1 MSSYPKIV
9 RGWTAV
15 LLAALSLPAG
25 AQKADKPPQSP
36 GQIEAAIKRDPSNPK
51 LHVALGLAYWD
62 KNDYPHALE
71 AFQRAVKIAPSSAE
85 AHNWLGVAIMEKAD
99 LPGAI
104 AEFQKAT
111 ALDPKYARAYTNLG
125 SALAK
130 SGEITEAID
139 IFKKALALEPT
150 NLAAEM
156 NLGVALR
163 EKGDAEAA
171 LVHMRRVAKAQPT
184 NASVQYEMGQT
195 LRQSGDL
202 AGAVTCFEK
211 ALLIDPELREGYY
224 GLGLALKQQS
234 AHARS
239 PQSSNERP
247 ADDPYKRAQQ
257 AAARGDLNAAKDLL
271 VEAVRV
277 NDSDGEAH
285 NLLGFIQ
292 GQTGDLESA
301 VNHLQRAVALLPES
315 SEAHYNLG
323 VALWYAGSKDK
334 AIGELRE
341 SVRLDPAAGPTHAFL
356 GMALREAGDL
366 TAARASLQR
375 AISLLPPLPATYI
388 DLGIVFLRSGDLDHA
403 LGQFEAGLNAP
414 SPSPPAPDWDAA
426 IAGLREAI
434 TKNPKRADAH
444 NVLGL
449 LLGRKGAGTS
459 EVVAEFREAVR
470 LRPDYA
476 EAYNNIGLVLTQA
489 DDDTAAITAY
499 REALRLRPD
508 YADAHANLGAA
519 LIATDAEQAVVELE
533 KAVALAPDSTKAQFN
548 LAVAYGSSKAGPAK
562 EIEQLRKVIALSPNF
577 ARAHLALGKAVLRD
591 GKVPEAIQELQE
603 ATKLDPRS
611 GEAHY
616 QLGLALARG
625 GRKDEGVVEVQKGR
639 ELSAADDRN
648 QNVNLDIAEGREA
661 LDKGDLEQAAAKF
674 LHAIRLQPDSPD
686 AHRFLGMVLEKQ
698 GDAEGAS
705 TAYRKA
711 LDLNPGDVGAK
722 QGVDRVEGAGLD
734 RGRPAAPEEA
744 SAGPDDPAKI
754 VEFEG
759 YIRES
764 RFKELEPLLAD
775 FVQQRPKSSWGWYAL
790 GYAQFA
796 QQKIG
801 ESIQSLAKSL
811 QLNVGN
817 AEAHKI
823 LGRDLMIIGRFDV
836 AQVEFEQ
843 GIRYNPQSAEMH
855 YNLGKLLSM
864 QDNWEN
870 ARKEFEAALRI
881 DSSYIEA
888 IDALGL
894 TLEALGDDAG
904 AVSSYQKAI
913 ALNAERK
920 GNFTSAQVNLSAY
933 YNRTSDPAKAL
944 EYANGALELDPKS
957 DRAWFQKGKA
967 DEGQGRLDDAVDA
980 VNRAISYNPRA
991 SSYYYVLAGLY
1002 RRLGKTEESRKALD
1016 SFSRLDKETNELEK
1030 MRRSKANPVTVPP
1043 RPGGEHE

>member
-1 MSSYPKIV
+1 MIA
-9 RGWTAV
+9 RGRAAV
-15 LLAALSLPAG
+15 LVAALALPAG
-25 AQKADKPPQSP
+25 AQKTDKPPLTPS
-36 GQIEAAIKRDPSNPK
+36 QIEAAIKRNPSNSK
-51 LHVALGLAYWD
+51 LYVELGLAYWD

-104 AEFQKAT
+104 AEFRKAV

-130 SGEITEAID
+130 SGEITEAVD
-139 IFKKALALEPT
+139 IFKTALTLEPN

-163 EKGDAEAA
+163 EKGDAESA
-171 LVHMRRVAKAQPT
+171 LVHMRRVAAAQPT
-184 NASVQYEMGQT
+184 NASVQYELGQT

-202 AGAVTCFEK
+202 AGAVAAFEK
-211 ALLIDPELREGYY
+211 ALQLDPELREGYY

-239 PQSSNERP
+239 SQPSAERP
-247 ADDPYKRAQQ
+247 ADDPYNRAQQ
-257 AAARGDLNAAKDLL
+257 AAARGNLNAAKDMLI
-271 VEAVRV
+271 EAVRV
-277 NDSDGEAH
+277 NDNDGEAH

-334 AIGELRE
+334 AMGELRE
-341 SVRLDPAAGPTHAFL
+341 SVRLDPAAGPSQAFL
-356 GMALREAGDL
+356 GMALREVGDL
-366 TAARASLQR
+366 SSARASLQR
-375 AISLLPPLPATYI
+375 AIALLPPLPATYI
-388 DLGIVFLRSGDLDHA
+388 DLGIVFLRTGDLDHA
-403 LGQFEAGLNAP
+403 LGQFEAGLNVR
-414 SPSPPAPDWDAA
+414 SPSPPAPDWEAA
-426 IAGLREAI
+426 VAGLREAI
-434 TKNPKRADAH
+434 TNNPKRADAH

-449 LLGRKGAGTS
+449 LLGRKGASTS
-459 EVVAEFREAVR
+459 EVVSEFREAVR

-489 DDDTAAITAY
+489 DDDNAAITAY

-533 KAVALAPDSTKAQFN
+533 KAVALAPDSAKAQFN
-548 LAVAYGSSKAGPAK
+548 LAVAYGSSKAGSGK

-603 ATKLDPRS
+603 ATKLDPQS

-616 QLGLALARG
+616 QLGLALARD
-625 GRKDEGVVEVQKGR
+625 GRKDEGTAEVQKGR

-648 QNVNLDIAEGREA
+648 QNVNLDLSEGREA
-661 LDKGDLEQAAAKF
+661 LDKGELDQAAAKF
-674 LHAIRLQPDSPD
+674 RHAIKLQPDSSD
-686 AHRFLGMVLEKQ
+686 AQRLLGVVLERR
-698 GDAEGAS
+698 GETDEARA
-705 TAYRKA
+705 AYRRA
-711 LDLNPGDVGAK
+711 WELNPGDVSAK
-722 QGVDRVEGAGLD
+722 QALDRVEGAGLD
-734 RGRPAAPEEA
+734 RGRPAPTEEV
-744 SAGPDDPAKI
+744 SAGPDDAAKMA
-754 VEFEG
+754 EFEG
-759 YIRES
+759 YIREN
-764 RFKELEPLLAD
+764 RFKELEPLLAIY
-775 FVQQRPKSSWGWYAL
+775 VQQRPKSSWGWYAL
-790 GYAQFA
+790 GYSQFA
-796 QQKIG
+796 QQKFG

-811 QLNVGN
+811 QLNIAN

-823 LGRDLMIIGRFDV
+823 LGRDLMMIGRFDV

-843 GIRYNPQSAEMH
+843 GIRYNPQSTEMH
-855 YNLGKLLSM
+855 YNLGKLFSM

-894 TLEALGDDAG
+894 TQEALGDDSG
-904 AVSSYQKAI
+904 AVASYQRAI
-913 ALNAERK
+913 GLNAERR
-920 GNFTSAQVNLSAY
+920 GNFTSAHVNLSAY

-980 VNRAISYNPRA
+980 VNRAISFNPRA

-1002 RRLGKTEESRKALD
+1002 RRLGKMDESRKALE
-1016 SFSRLDKETNELEK
+1016 SFTRLDKESNELDK